1 MSIVRLLTVV
11 GGLLLSVAD
20 GHSQSC
26 VFANTGLDFGN
37 VNLTGGGFQS
47 ANGSFTANCSG
58 TPGQAIRVCANF
70 NAGSGGA
77 AASGDPRYLAQGA
90 ARLNYNLFR
99 NNGVGQVWGSYLWS
113 ASPRPPAI
121 TVNLS
126 ASGTGAAST
135 TVFGRLSNGQAAAL
149 TGTFLSLFSGTHSQI
164 DYGYAASFNCG
175 ATVSPRVQSVPFTVR
190 ATNNSSCTIT
200 TTALNFG
207 NHASLDTAKTVTNS
221 ISVTCTAGTLY
232 DVGLSNGSSG
242 GTGPTSRLLKNIATS
257 EAITYGIYR
266 NAALS
271 LPWGNTAGS
280 NTVSATGNGVA
291 QTYAGYGRV
300 PVQPTPPSLIYTD
313 TVVVTV
319 TY

>member
-1 MSIVRLLTVV
+1 MSLIRLFAYLWV
-11 GGLLLSVAD
+11 LLLSAAD
-20 GHSQSC
+20 AHAQSC
-26 VFANTGLDFGN
+26 VFNNTGVDFGN
-37 VNLTGGGFQS
+37 VNLTGGGFQTAS
-47 ANGSFTANCSG
+47 GTFTANCTG

-70 NAGSGGA
+70 NAGSGGV
-77 AASGDPRYLAQGA
+77 AASGDPRYLTQGA
-90 ARLNYNLFR
+90 TRLNYNLFR
-99 NNGVGQVWGSYLWS
+99 TNGVGQVWGSYLWS
-113 ASPRPPAI
+113 APPRPPAI

-126 ASGTGAAST
+126 ASGTGAASET
-135 TVFGRLSNGQAAAL
+135 MFGRLYNGQAAAP
-149 TGTFLSLFSGTHSQI
+149 TGTFSSVFSGTHSQI

-190 ATNNSSCTIT
+190 ATNNSSCTIA

-207 NHASLDTAKTVTNS
+207 NHANLNTAKTVTNS

-242 GTGPTSRLLKNIATS
+242 GTGPTSRLMKNIATS

-291 QTYAGYGRV
+291 QTYTGHGRV
-300 PVQPTPPSLIYTD
+300 PIQPTPPSLTYTD
-313 TVVVTV
+313 TIVVTV